1 MRKKIIFLFCIVLL
15 FLNAEVSDA
24 YDCLPPPP
32 PKKALQFSDC
42 VFVGK
47 VKRHEFEDARD
58 TNWTNNR
65 NNYIQRVR
73 YYFEVE
79 QIWKGTTTKEIA
91 IVSAPNG
98 ECGYSFLDGKRY
110 IVYANKSRWGLTDKD
125 SSRLVTGFGR
135 TNSIE
140 GATEDLKEL
149 GEGQII
155 K

>member
-1 MRKKIIFLFCIVLL
+1 MRNKIIFLFCIVWL

-32 PKKALQFSDC
+32 PKKALQLSDC

-47 VKRHEFEDARD
+47 VTRHEFEDAKYD
-58 TNWTNNR
+58 EQVNHLKNS
-65 NNYIQRVR
+65 ILRVR

-79 QIWKGTTTKEIA
+79 RIWKGTTAKKIA
-91 IVSAPNG
+91 VVSSNG
-98 ECGYSFLDGKRY
+98 ECGYSFLDGQRY
-110 IVYANKSRWGLTDKD
+110 IVYANESRWGLTDKD

-140 GATEDLKEL
+140 GASEDLKEL